1 MPVRLRRR
9 RQLARD
15 VNHDARELAEEKKGT
30 VKSNRQEDL
39 PTASPA
45 AELPKGPVR
54 WRLSAPASSAWD
66 VTFRIRATCSGPG
79 GQDGESLDLEPFA
92 DVGIWVDVAAPAKRP
107 RASPT
112 HATPVGDEATEM
124 MRSAGERSQLEL

>member
-1 MPVRLRRR
+1 M
-9 RQLARD
+9 
-15 VNHDARELAEEKKGT
+15 NHDACGLAEEKKGT
-30 VKSNRQEDL
+30 MKPNRQEEP
-39 PTASPA
+39 PTAGPA

-54 WRLSAPASSAWD
+54 WRPSAPASSAWD
-66 VTFRIRATCSGPG
+66 VTFNIRATCSGPS
-79 GQDGESLDLEPFA
+79 GQDGEWLDLEPFA

-124 MRSAGERSQLEL
+124 MTSAGERSQFEL